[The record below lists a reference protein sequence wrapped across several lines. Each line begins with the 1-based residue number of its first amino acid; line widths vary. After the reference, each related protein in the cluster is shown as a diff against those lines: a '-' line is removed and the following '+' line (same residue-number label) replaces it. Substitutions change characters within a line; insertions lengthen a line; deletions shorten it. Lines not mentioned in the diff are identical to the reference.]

1 MLVHGCPLIRG
12 GATVPRL
19 PAGGSSSR
27 LFIASVWPSRHV
39 WGAFVLFE
47 RREGEPLNLK
57 ALWSAALG
65 EIQVGLSKGNYETWF
80 KDTQVVS
87 EEDDVFMI
95 GVPNAFAREWLEN
108 KYRNQIRETLGRLL
122 SRTVD
127 VRFVNLVAA
136 SVRYDRP
143 MATAGGGA
151 NSSGNPAIERP
162 RDASA
167 PAILNARYTFSTF
180 VVGSNNRLAHAAALS
195 VAERPGHSY
204 NPLFVYGGSGLGKT
218 HLMHAI
224 GHAVIGRHPK
234 KRVAYATSEK
244 FTNEFINSIRAQ
256 KGEEVRDRYRPSDV
270 LLIDDIQFLTGK
282 EGTQEEFF
290 HTFNAI
296 HEEGKQIVF
305 SSDSPPK
312 PIDRLED
319 RLRSRFEW
327 GLIADI
333 STPDLETRIAIL
345 RAKAEAQSVAVPPP
359 VIDFL
364 AQRIVSNIR
373 ELEGALTRIVAFAT
387 LSAVPVTTQLPQELL
402 QNILYNPHRKS
413 LSPERIVETVAKY
426 YGVPLDQIKGKA
438 RDKQVVLPRQIAMYL
453 MREETE
459 APLLRIGEA
468 LGGRDHS
475 TVLHGCEKIE
485 REMAENDDFRRDVG
499 ALREMLYTDS

>member
-1 MLVHGCPLIRG
+1 LH
-12 GATVPRL
+12 
-19 PAGGSSSR
+19 
-27 LFIASVWPSRHV
+27 
-39 WGAFVLFE
+39 E
-47 RREGEPLNLK
+47 RKEGEPLNLK
-57 ALWSAALG
+57 QLWSAALG
-65 EIQVGLSKGNYETWF
+65 ELQVGLSRAQYDTWF
-80 KDTQVVS
+80 KDTQVIS
-87 EEDDVFMI
+87 EEDDVFLI
-95 GVPNAFAREWLEN
+95 GVPNAFAREWLES
-108 KYRNQIRETLGRLL
+108 KFRAQVRATLQHLL
-122 SRTVD
+122 GRTVD
-127 VRFVNLVAA
+127 VRFVT
-136 SVRYDRP
+136 S
-143 MATAGGGA
+143 AGPG
-151 NSSGNPAIERP
+151 
-162 RDASA
+162 A
-167 PAILNARYTFSTF
+167 PARQTGSAGPTGAPANGQQAANQERREALALLNARYTFSTF

-224 GHAVIGRHPK
+224 GQAVIARHPK

-256 KGEEVRDRYRPSDV
+256 KGEEFRERYRRIDV
-270 LLIDDIQFLTGK
+270 LLIDDIQFIAGK

-296 HEEGKQIVF
+296 HEEGKQIVM
-305 SSDSPPK
+305 SSDRPPK
-312 PIDRLED
+312 AITQLED

-333 STPDLETRIAIL
+333 SAPDLETRIAIL
-345 RAKAEAQSVAVPPP
+345 RAKAEAQNVAVPPP

-373 ELEGALTRIVAFAT
+373 ELEGALTRIVAFAA
-387 LSAVPVTTQLPQELL
+387 LQAVPVTTQLAQEML
-402 QNILYNPHRKS
+402 QNILYNPHRKN
-413 LSPERIVETVAKY
+413 LSPERIVETVARY
-426 YGVPLDQIKGKA
+426 YGIPLDQIKGKA

-499 ALREMLYTDS
+499 ALRELLYAD